1 MKTVICIAALICS
14 GLHAFAALTQIQKSE
29 HRANHLWML
38 IGAMAVLAGVVLCL
52 LDCALDWLIALTGF
66 IQIACAALQ
75 NGRNSQNVHIGHHVI
90 RMLLF
95 AVLSI
100 GFFFV

>member
-1 MKTVICIAALICS
+1 
-14 GLHAFAALTQIQKSE
+14 
-29 HRANHLWML
+29 ML
-38 IGAMAVLAGVVLCL
+38 IGAMVVLAGVVLCL

-66 IQIACAALQ
+66 IMIACAALQ
-75 NGRNSQNVHIGHHVI
+75 NGRKSQNVHIEHHVI

-95 AVLSI
+95 ATLSI

>member
-1 MKTVICIAALICS
+1 
-14 GLHAFAALTQIQKSE
+14 
-29 HRANHLWML
+29 ML
-38 IGAMAVLAGVVLCL
+38 IGAMVVLAGVVLCL

-66 IQIACAALQ
+66 ILIACAALQ
-75 NGRNSQNVHIGHHVI
+75 NGRKSQNVHIEHHVI

-95 AVLSI
+95 ATLSI

>member
-1 MKTVICIAALICS
+1 
-14 GLHAFAALTQIQKSE
+14 
-29 HRANHLWML
+29 ML
-38 IGAMAVLAGVVLCL
+38 IGAMVVLAGVVLCL

-75 NGRNSQNVHIGHHVI
+75 NGRKSQNVHIEHHVI

-95 AVLSI
+95 ATLSI

>member
-1 MKTVICIAALICS
+1 
-14 GLHAFAALTQIQKSE
+14 
-29 HRANHLWML
+29 ML
-38 IGAMAVLAGVVLCL
+38 IGAMVVLAGVVLCL

-66 IQIACAALQ
+66 VLIACAALQ
-75 NGRNSQNVHIGHHVI
+75 NGRKSQNVHIEHHVI

-95 AVLSI
+95 ATLSI

>member
-1 MKTVICIAALICS
+1 MKTVICITALICS

-29 HRANHLWML
+29 HRVNHLWML
-38 IGAMAVLAGVVLCL
+38 IGAMIVLAGVVLCL

-66 IQIACAALQ
+66 ILIACAALQ
-75 NGRNSQNVHIGHHVI
+75 NGRKSQNVHIEHHVI

-95 AVLSI
+95 ATLSI

>member
-1 MKTVICIAALICS
+1 MKTVICIAALVFS

-52 LDCALDWLIALTGF
+52 PDCALDWLIALTGF
-66 IQIACAALQ
+66 ILIACAALQ

-95 AVLSI
+95 AALSI

>member
-1 MKTVICIAALICS
+1 
-14 GLHAFAALTQIQKSE
+14 
-29 HRANHLWML
+29 ML
-38 IGAMAVLAGVVLCL
+38 FGAMVVLAGVVLCL

-66 IQIACAALQ
+66 ILIACAALQ
-75 NGRNSQNVHIGHHVI
+75 NGRKSQNVHIEHHVI

-95 AVLSI
+95 ATLSI

>member
-1 MKTVICIAALICS
+1 MKAVICIAALVFS

-29 HRANHLWML
+29 HRTNHLWML
-38 IGAMAVLAGVVLCL
+38 IGALAVLAGVVLCL

-66 IQIACAALQ
+66 VLIACAALQ

-95 AVLSI
+95 AALSI